1 MIDVVNM
8 CLDAL
13 YELADTL
20 DDVRYLAKKYDL
32 EWIDA
37 DALNAETRAV
47 DEQIDKIEAANLAA
61 MNREYEKEALL

>member
-8 CLDAL
+8 CLDEL

-20 DDVRYLAKKYDL
+20 DDVRYLAKKYDP
-32 EWIDA
+32 EWLNA
-37 DALNAETRAV
+37 DALKAEARAV
-47 DEQIDKIEAANLAA
+47 DEQIDKIEAANLAD

>member
-8 CLDAL
+8 CLDEL

-20 DDVRYLAKKYDL
+20 DDVLYLAKKYDP
-32 EWIDA
+32 EWLDA
-37 DALNAETRAV
+37 DALKAEARAV
-47 DEQIDKIEAANLAA
+47 NEQIDKIEAANLAA

>member
-8 CLDAL
+8 CLDEL

-20 DDVRYLAKKYDL
+20 DDVRYLMEKYDL

-37 DALNAETRAV
+37 DALKAETRAV

>member
-8 CLDAL
+8 RLDEL

-20 DDVRYLAKKYDL
+20 DDVRYLANKYDP

-37 DALNAETRAV
+37 DALKAEARAV
-47 DEQIDKIEAANLAA
+47 DEQIDKIESANRAA

>member
-8 CLDAL
+8 CLDEL

-20 DDVRYLAKKYDL
+20 DDVRYLAKKYDP
-32 EWIDA
+32 EW
-37 DALNAETRAV
+37 LNADVLKAEARAV
-47 DEQIDKIEAANLAA
+47 DEQIDKIEAANRAA

>member
-8 CLDAL
+8 CLDEL

-20 DDVRYLAKKYDL
+20 DDVRYLAKKYDP

-37 DALNAETRAV
+37 DALKAEARAV
-47 DEQIDKIEAANLAA
+47 DEQIDKIESANRAA

>member
-8 CLDAL
+8 CLDEL

-20 DDVRYLAKKYDL
+20 NDVSYLAKKYDP

-37 DALNAETRAV
+37 DALKAEARAV
-47 DEQIDKIEAANLAA
+47 DEQIDKIDAENLAD

>member
-8 CLDAL
+8 CLDEL

-20 DDVRYLAKKYDL
+20 DDVRYLAKKYDP
-32 EWIDA
+32 EWLDA
-37 DALNAETRAV
+37 DGLKAEARAV
-47 DEQIDKIEAANLAA
+47 DEQIDKIEAANRAA

>member
-8 CLDAL
+8 CLDEL

-20 DDVRYLAKKYDL
+20 DDVRYLAKKYDP
-32 EWIDA
+32 EWLDA
-37 DALNAETRAV
+37 DALKAEARAV
-47 DEQIDKIEAANLAA
+47 DEQIDKIDAANRAA

>member
-8 CLDAL
+8 CLDEL

-20 DDVRYLAKKYDL
+20 DDVRYLAKKYDP
-32 EWIDA
+32 EWLDA
-37 DALNAETRAV
+37 DALKAEARAV
-47 DEQIDKIEAANLAA
+47 DEQIDKIEAENRAD

>member
-8 CLDAL
+8 CLDEL

-20 DDVRYLAKKYDL
+20 DDVRYLAKKYDP

-37 DALNAETRAV
+37 DALKAEARAV
-47 DEQIDKIEAANLAA
+47 DEQIDKIEAENRAD

>member
-8 CLDAL
+8 CLDEL
-13 YELADTL
+13 YDLAEVL

-32 EWIDA
+32 EWLDEA
-37 DALNAETRAV
+37 ALKAEARAV
-47 DEQIDKIEAANLAA
+47 DEQIDKIEAENRAD

>member
-37 DALNAETRAV
+37 DALKAETRAV
-47 DEQIDKIEAANLAA
+47 DEQIDKIEAENLAD

>member
-8 CLDAL
+8 CLDEL

-20 DDVRYLAKKYDL
+20 DDVRYLAKKYDP
-32 EWIDA
+32 EWLDA
-37 DALNAETRAV
+37 DALKAEARAV
-47 DEQIDKIEAANLAA
+47 DEQIDKIESANRAA

>member
-8 CLDAL
+8 CLDEL

-20 DDVRYLAKKYDL
+20 DDVRYLAKKYDP

-37 DALNAETRAV
+37 DALKAEARAV
-47 DEQIDKIEAANLAA
+47 DEQIDKIEAANRAT

>member
-8 CLDAL
+8 CLDEL

-20 DDVRYLAKKYDL
+20 DDVRYLAKKYDP

-37 DALNAETRAV
+37 DALKAEARAV
-47 DEQIDKIEAANLAA
+47 DEQIDKIEAANRAA

>member
-8 CLDAL
+8 CLDEL

-20 DDVRYLAKKYDL
+20 DDVRYLAKKYDP
-32 EWIDA
+32 EWLDA
-37 DALNAETRAV
+37 DALKAEARAV
-47 DEQIDKIEAANLAA
+47 DEQIDKIEAANRTA

>member
-8 CLDAL
+8 CLDEL

-20 DDVRYLAKKYDL
+20 DDVRYLAKKYDP
-32 EWIDA
+32 EWMDA
-37 DALNAETRAV
+37 DALKAEARAV
-47 DEQIDKIEAANLAA
+47 DEQIDKIEEANRAA

>member
-8 CLDAL
+8 CLDEL

-20 DDVRYLAKKYDL
+20 DDVCYLAKKYDP
-32 EWIDA
+32 EWLNA
-37 DALNAETRAV
+37 DALKAEARAV
-47 DEQIDKIEAANLAA
+47 DEQIDKIEAENRAD

>member
-8 CLDAL
+8 CLDEL
-13 YELADTL
+13 YDLADTL
-20 DDVRYLAKKYDL
+20 DDVRYLANKYAP

-37 DALNAETRAV
+37 DALKAETRAV
-47 DEQIDKIEAANLAA
+47 NEQIDKIEAENLAD

>member
-8 CLDAL
+8 CLDEL

-20 DDVRYLAKKYDL
+20 DDVRHLAKKYDP
-32 EWIDA
+32 EWLDA
-37 DALNAETRAV
+37 DALKAEARAV
-47 DEQIDKIEAANLAA
+47 DEQIDKIEAANRAA

>member
-8 CLDAL
+8 CLDEL

-20 DDVRYLAKKYDL
+20 DDVRYLAKKYDP
-32 EWIDA
+32 EWMDA
-37 DALNAETRAV
+37 DALKAEARAV
-47 DEQIDKIEAANLAA
+47 YEQIDKIEADNRAD